1 MTIMTCVTKT
11 HWSVAQAKAKFSEV
25 LDQAQRNGPQTI
37 SRHGRPAAVIVSADE
52 WARKTRRA
60 GTLAEFLAES
70 PLPHSG
76 LSVAR
81 RDDDPRDPGL

>member
-1 MTIMTCVTKT
+1 MTIMTYMTKP
-11 HWSVAQAKAKFSEV
+11 HWTVAEAKAKFSEV

-70 PLPHSG
+70 PLRQSG
-76 LSVAR
+76 LSIAR